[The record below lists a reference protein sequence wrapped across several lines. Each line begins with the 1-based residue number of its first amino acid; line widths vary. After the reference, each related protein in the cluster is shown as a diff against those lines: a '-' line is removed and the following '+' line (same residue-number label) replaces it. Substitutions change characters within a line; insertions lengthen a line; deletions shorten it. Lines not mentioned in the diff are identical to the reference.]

1 MVATCVSLLVFAG
14 VSAASSASAAGFGI
28 ERYSLSATE
37 EGGSEDT
44 QAGSHPY
51 EVTAGVAFSQPSAEI
66 DDLHFELPPG
76 VVLDGRAI
84 SRCSASEFFEASD
97 CGEDTA
103 VGVAMVS
110 EEGKVYPAA
119 VYNLMPEPGKLAQ
132 LGFVVGATHFIAA
145 VALRPSNEGMTLNI
159 DHILATRAI
168 AGIELTLWGVP
179 GEAGH
184 DALRGNCATGAAT
197 DCLEGGPESFVT
209 LPTACGEALDT
220 HTTALVDTW
229 QDPGEWLSA
238 PAAFSPMSGCD
249 RLAFDP
255 EIGVTPEVSGA
266 GESSAYDIGLG
277 VPQSEEPRGLAVS
290 ELQDAQVTLPA
301 GVSLSLAYIDGMEGC
316 SEAQIALESSERPSC
331 PNAST
336 LGSAEISTPLLPV
349 PLAGRVYLAA
359 QNANPLH
366 ALVGLY
372 LDAED
377 PTAGVTIKLVGQI
390 VPNPA
395 TGQLTIVFD
404 DMPQMPIG
412 EIALKLYGGARGVL
426 DNPQTCGPA
435 TSTGRLAPWSGDGQA
450 VVSSSFEV
458 SSDHPGEACPSPL
471 PFEPSVSAGPAVAT
485 AGSYTPFTLTIA
497 REDQEQNDEQDL
509 AGFSLQL
516 PAGLEWLFASVA
528 PCGEPQAREGACP
541 QASQIGTTTVSS
553 GDGPAPAWFTGAVY
567 LTEGTPPAE
576 GSNQGAPYGLSVVI
590 DVIAGP
596 LDLGEAVI
604 RAPIAVDPITGALS
618 VTSDPLPQLIDG
630 LPLQLRTFEM
640 TIDRSEFLLNSVICD
655 PGQIATTVQGSQG
668 SSVQSTTSFTD
679 TGCQNPP
686 AIPAFTSGGAEGA
699 VTGSVALDGG
709 AITVQSSG
717 EAQVKLTC
725 TGTSTCRGKLTLT
738 VKTKNNKGRKRRH
751 SKTAIIGTATFSIR
765 TGRTVNVE
773 LTLNPAGRALLGTDH
788 GRLSASLT
796 VLKSSPAGGQAI
808 QTHSQTVQLVQWKA
822 AKARKP

>member
-1 MVATCVSLLVFAG
+1 MSATS
-14 VSAASSASAAGFGI
+14 SAAAAGFGI

-37 EGGSEDT
+37 EGGSEDA

-51 EVTAGVAFSQPSAEI
+51 ELTAGVAFSQPSAEI

-76 VVLDGRAI
+76 VVLDARAI
-84 SRCSASEFFEASD
+84 SRCGASEFFEANNCSD
-97 CGEDTA
+97 GTA

-110 EEGKVYPAA
+110 EEGEVYPAA
-119 VYNLMPEPGKLAQ
+119 VYNLAPEPGKLAQ
-132 LGFVVGATHFIAA
+132 LGFVVGTTHFIVA
-145 VALRPSNEGMTLNI
+145 VALRPGDEGMTLSI
-159 DHILATRAI
+159 DHILATMAV
-168 AGIELTLWGVP
+168 AGIKLTLWGVP

-184 DALRGNCATGAAT
+184 DALRGDCATGAAT
-197 DCLEGGPESFVT
+197 DCPEGGPESFVA

-238 PAAFSPMSGCD
+238 PAAFPPMSGCD
-249 RLAFDP
+249 RLSFDP
-255 EIGVTPEVSGA
+255 TIGVTPEVSGA
-266 GESSAYDIGLG
+266 GESSAYDIDLG
-277 VPQSEEPRGLAVS
+277 VPQNEEPRGLAVS
-290 ELQDAQVTLPA
+290 ELQDAQIVLPA

-316 SEAQIALESSERPSC
+316 SEAQIALESSERPLC

-336 LGSAEISTPLLPV
+336 LGRAEISTPLLPV
-349 PLAGRVYLAA
+349 PLTGRVYLAA

-377 PTAGVTIKLVGQI
+377 PAAGVAVKLVGQI

-395 TGQLTIVFD
+395 TGQLTMVFD
-404 DMPQMPIG
+404 DMPQVPIG

-426 DNPQTCGPA
+426 DNPQACGQA
-435 TSTGRLAPWSGDGQA
+435 TSTGRLSPWSGDAPA

-458 SSDHPGEACPSPL
+458 SSDHPGEACPDPL

-485 AGSYTPFTLTIA
+485 AGSYTPFTLTVA

-516 PAGLEWLFASVA
+516 PAGLEWLFASVP
-528 PCGEPQAREGACP
+528 PCGEPQAREGACT
-541 QASQIGTTTVSS
+541 QTSQIGTTTVSA
-553 GDGPAPAWFTGAVY
+553 GEGPAPAWFTGAVY
-567 LTEGTPPAE
+567 LTEGYE
-576 GSNQGAPYGLSVVI
+576 GAPYGLSVTI
-590 DVIAGP
+590 DVLAGP

-618 VTSDPLPQLIDG
+618 VNSDPLPTLIDG
-630 LPLQLRTFEM
+630 IPLQLRTFEM

-668 SSVQSTTSFTD
+668 SSVQSSTPFAD
-679 TGCQNPP
+679 TGCQDPP
-686 AIPAFTSGGAEGA
+686 PPPPAFTSGGAESA
-699 VTGSVALDGG
+699 ATSSVALDGG
-709 AITVQSSG
+709 AITVQSRG
-717 EAQVKLTC
+717 KAAVKLTC
-725 TGTSTCRGKLTLT
+725 TGTGTCRGKLTLT
-738 VKTKNNKGRKRRH
+738 IKTRRNKGRKRRH
-751 SKTAIIGTATFSIR
+751 SKATIIGTATFSIPAGK
-765 TGRTVNVE
+765 TATVE

-796 VLKSSPAGGQAI
+796 VLKSSPAPS